1 MKWFNKKQKLITRWI
16 VVKTL
21 KEVKAC
27 EIRGFTPENLVAI
40 FKTLES
46 AQRFMTESNNIYGY
60 MQAYPLIIEI

>member
-1 MKWFNKKQKLITRWI
+1 MKWFNKKRKLTTRWI

-21 KEVKAC
+21 KEVKQY
-27 EIRGFTPENLVAI
+27 EIRGFTPENVVAI

-46 AQRFMTESNNIYGY
+46 AQRFIKESNNIYGY

>member
-21 KEVKAC
+21 KEVKNC
-27 EIRGFTPENLVAI
+27 EIRCFTPENVIAV
-40 FKTLES
+40 FKTVES
-46 AQRFMTESNNIYGY
+46 AQKFMTESDNIYGY

>member
-1 MKWFNKKQKLITRWI
+1 MKWFNKKQKLATRWI

-27 EIRGFTPENLVAI
+27 EIRGFIPENVVAV
-40 FKTLES
+40 FKTVES
-46 AQRFMTESNNIYGY
+46 AQKFMKESDNIYGY

>member
-27 EIRGFTPENLVAI
+27 EIRGFTPENVIAI
-40 FKTLES
+40 FKTAES
-46 AQRFMTESNNIYGY
+46 AQRFMKESDNIYGY